1 LPSQHPSHRST
12 TLRLFWL
19 APWLV
24 YCLLSA
30 GFSHAADSGNGKIN
44 LALPFE
50 DLNLDTYTRF
60 YDTENTEATLEQILS
75 SLEAPSPEIN
85 WLGSHEF
92 RPSPFDQH
100 TVWMQLTFSNPT
112 HEAVE
117 FLLRSNY
124 VVIRDIQIYVI
135 NQDADIQHDRFGTNY
150 PYAERPIPNHHFI
163 YPLRVEAGAQ
173 THLLLRLK
181 ESPRAFISQL
191 KMSST
196 DSLINPKLRQTLSY
210 GMLFGMLFLFSML
223 SLVLWLRVRD
233 DTYLLY
239 AISTLAIF
247 STGLCRQGYAYEWF
261 WPENTWIAS
270 RAFSVSLTLIP
281 LSQALF
287 ANAFLDLKSLRPS
300 VYWHNTIIAGICSLS
315 ICCYFV
321 LSDSVSNWVFN
332 ITIPLLIPVLLV
344 NTVNALI
351 LWQQG
356 HATSKDYVLSWG
368 IYSILFCSI
377 ILVIYSGSDRNQ
389 NATPVIVAS
398 YVIVAGYL
406 FFALVKQ
413 LEGLRVDRELALAE
427 SRAKSDFL
435 AKMSHEIR
443 TPMNGV
449 LGMSELLSDTR
460 LDDTQRYYSNIINSS
475 GHALLNVINEIL
487 DYSKIASGKMEIEAV
502 DFNLSQLSQDCIGV
516 FTAKAREKKIDL
528 VCRIAPDT
536 EKIWHGDENR
546 CRQIITNLLSN
557 ACKFTDIG
565 EVVLNIEAA
574 EGGLLF
580 TVRDTGIGIKPEASK
595 NLFQDFAQADS
606 STSRKYGGTGL
617 GLTICKQLAEM
628 MGGSLSLTSRFGMGT
643 TFSFLLPIQ
652 PASDQS
658 KAPKI
663 CHNEQLKG
671 IPVLI
676 VDDNET
682 YRQVVREGLGASGLI
697 VCEAANGQEALEAI
711 EAAEQA
717 GQPFKL
723 IALDIDMPVMDGI
736 TTAKEIH
743 KKDNSGNYRVI
754 ILSSTSS
761 LPTPENYRS
770 WGVNY
775 ATQKPIIAEQLES
788 IISRTLGFTPRTPAH
803 NPVQQSDPSAQA
815 LNILVAE
822 DNDVNFQVVSRMLRK
837 VGHTVSRAVDGVKAI
852 EQFKGHNLNVH
863 ANGFDLILMDCEMPE
878 MDGLTATS
886 IIRELEE
893 QATIDRVPIV
903 ALTAHAVSE
912 RLDMCMDAGM
922 DSIITKP
929 FSYKKLED
937 VMKPIMESNGV

>member
-1 LPSQHPSHRST
+1 LPSKPISPCST
-12 TLRLFWL
+12 LFRLLWL
-19 APWLV
+19 APLLV

-30 GFSHAADSGNGKIN
+30 GLSHAADNSNGKIN
-44 LALPFE
+44 LALPYE
-50 DLNLDTYTRF
+50 GLSLASYTRF
-60 YDTENTEATLEQILS
+60 YDVENTEASLEQILS
-75 SLEAPSPEIN
+75 SIDAPSRETN
-85 WLGSHEF
+85 WLSNHEF
-92 RPSPFDQH
+92 RPNPLDPH
-100 TVWMQLTFSNPT
+100 TIWMHLTFSNPSQ
-112 HEAVE
+112 HAVE
-117 FLLRSNY
+117 FLLRSSY
-124 VVIRDIQIYVI
+124 VLIRDIQIYVI

-150 PYAERPIPNHHFI
+150 PYSERPVPNHHFI
-163 YPLRVEAGAQ
+163 YPMRVEAGAQ
-173 THLLLRLK
+173 THLLLRLE
-181 ESPRAFISQL
+181 ESPRAFISQV
-191 KMSST
+191 KMVPT
-196 DSLINPKLRQTLSY
+196 DSLVNPSLRQTLSF
-210 GMLFGMLFLFSML
+210 GMLFGMLFLFAAL

-239 AISTLAIF
+239 GISTLAIF

-300 VYWHNTIIAGICSLS
+300 VYWHNTIIAGICFLS
-315 ICCYFV
+315 ICSYLL
-321 LSDSVSNWVFN
+321 LSDSTAHWVFN

-344 NTVNALI
+344 NTVNAFALA
-351 LWQQG
+351 QQG

-368 IYSILFCSI
+368 IYSVLFCSI
-377 ILVIYSGSDRNQ
+377 IVFVYSGTDRNQ

-398 YVIVAGYL
+398 YVLVAGYL

-449 LGMSELLSDTR
+449 LGMSELLSDTK

-528 VCRIAPDT
+528 VCRIAPGT

-565 EVVLNIEAA
+565 EVVLNIETA

-580 TVRDTGIGIKPEASK
+580 TVRDTGIGIKPEASEK
-595 NLFQDFAQADS
+595 LFQDFAQADS

-617 GLTICKQLAEM
+617 GLTICKQLAEI
-628 MGGSLSLTSRFGMGT
+628 MGGTLTLNSRFGMGT
-643 TFSFLLPIQ
+643 TFSFQLPIQ

-658 KAPKI
+658 TAPQI
-663 CHNEQLKG
+663 SHNEQLKG
-671 IPVLI
+671 IAVLV
-676 VDDNET
+676 VDDNDT

-697 VCEAANGQEALEAI
+697 VSEASNGQEALEAI

-717 GQPFKL
+717 GRPFKL
-723 IALDIDMPVMDGI
+723 IALDIDMPVLDGI

-743 KKDNSGNYRVI
+743 KKDNSDDYRVI

-788 IISRTLGFTPRTPAH
+788 IISRTLGFTPRAPTH
-803 NPVQQSDPSAQA
+803 NSALQSDSSAQV

-837 VGHTVSRAVDGVKAI
+837 VGHNVSRAVDGVKAI

-863 ANGFDLILMDCEMPE
+863 ANDFDLILMDCEMPE

-886 IIRELEE
+886 IIRELEG
-893 QATIDRVPIV
+893 QATIGRVPIV

-912 RLDMCMDAGM
+912 RLDMCTEAGM

-929 FSYKKLED
+929 FSYQKLDD
-937 VMKPIMESNGV
+937 VIASIIKSNE